1 MKKPEMCAGLWLR
14 LLAASLSPCAASAF
28 TVDAEL
34 PAGDV
39 IVEEAAR

>member
-1 MKKPEMCAGLWLR
+1 MKTTEMCAGLWLG
-14 LLAASLSPCAASAF
+14 LLAAALSPCAASAF

-34 PAGDV
+34 PAGNV